1 MSMDTK
7 TLVDVVI
14 PVYNEERDLAGSI
27 SALADHLKT
36 LPRFAWRILIADNGS
51 TDRTP
56 QIAESLVAEYPM
68 VRYIRIPEK
77 GRGRALKQVWGASD
91 ADIVS
96 YMDVDLSTDL
106 QYLEELVSSL
116 TEGYDVSTGCRL
128 HPKSRIDRSLN
139 REILSRG
146 YNYLLRLVFGIHF
159 RDAQCGFK
167 AATRAFV
174 DEVVPRIQGV
184 KWFFD
189 TEMLI
194 LAEKNHYKIREIP
207 VRWIEDPRSTVRVSA
222 AVREDLAGILRLRFS
237 RLRFR
242 S

>member
-1 MSMDTK
+1 MEK
-7 TLVDVVI
+7 KNLVDVVI
-14 PVYNEERDLAGSI
+14 PVYNEERDLAQSV
-27 SALADHLKT
+27 ATLAEHLMT
-36 LPRFAWRILIADNGS
+36 LPRFAWRIIIADNGS

-56 QIAESLVAEYPM
+56 RIAEELVGRYPI

-77 GRGRALKQVWGASD
+77 GRGRALRQVWGASD

-106 QYLEELVSSL
+106 EYLEELICSL

-128 HPKSRIDRSLN
+128 HPRSRIDRSLY

-146 YNYLLRLVFGIHF
+146 YNFLLRMVFGVHF

-167 AATRAFV
+167 AATKAFV
-174 DEVVPRIQGV
+174 DEVVPRIEGV

-194 LAEKNHYKIREIP
+194 LAEKNGYRIREIP

-222 AVREDLAGILRLRFS
+222 AIREDIAGILRLRFS

>member
-1 MSMDTK
+1 MDTK

-14 PVYNEERDLAGSI
+14 PVYNEERDLAGSVTR
-27 SALADHLKT
+27 LEEHLNT
-36 LPRFAWRILIADNGS
+36 LPVFSWRIIIADNGS

-56 QIAESLVAEYPM
+56 HIAEKLVAQYPI

-77 GRGRALKQVWGASD
+77 GRGRALRQVWSASD

-106 QYLEELVSSL
+106 TYLEELISSL

-128 HPKSRIDRSLN
+128 HPDSRIERSLY

-146 YNYLLRLVFGIHF
+146 YNLLLRIIFGVHF

-167 AATRAFV
+167 AATKVFI
-174 DEVVPRIQGV
+174 DEVGPRIQGV

-194 LAEKNHYKIREIP
+194 LAEKNNYRIREIP
-207 VRWIEDPRSTVRVSA
+207 VKWIEDPRSTVRVSA
-222 AVREDLAGILRLRFS
+222 AVRENIAGILRLRFS